1 MTLNDNKLEVL
12 NQSTYRNKAIVAQYQ
27 RRADILPGERFLFQ
41 SLKQRLQGSR
51 LLDIGVGGGRTTAY
65 LLDIVGQYTGIDL
78 SHEMV
83 DACKIRFPDRAGDF
97 RQCDVRD
104 MSVFEDASFDVV
116 LFSFNGLDYI
126 PHQGRLTA
134 LQEIRRIVKPGGLF
148 IFSTHLTPSLKS
160 RFAPTANP
168 NSDNWLSDWR
178 LRLLFHWHNL
188 RVRDIDT
195 TAYSLVRDASHNFR
209 LITYYSQPETVLK
222 QLADAGFGAVR
233 IFENYREAEMTR
245 GAFLTTQLNWAYFA
259 AEA

>member
-1 MTLNDNKLEVL
+1 MNDDKLEVL

-41 SLKQRLQGSR
+41 SLKQRLLGSR
-51 LLDIGVGGGRTTAY
+51 MLDIGVGGGRTTAY
-65 LLDIVGQYTGIDL
+65 LLDIAQHYTGVDL
-78 SHEMV
+78 SQEMV
-83 DACKIRFPDRAGDF
+83 DACKSRFPAHAENF
-97 RQCDVRD
+97 HQCDVRD
-104 MSVFEDASFDVV
+104 MSRFDAASFDVA

-126 PHQGRLTA
+126 PHQGRLAA
-134 LQEIRRIVKPGGLF
+134 LQEIRRIVRPGGLF

-188 RVRDIDT
+188 GVRDIDT
-195 TAYSLVRDASHNFR
+195 TPYSLVRDASHNFR
-209 LITYYSQPETVLK
+209 LITYYSQPETVLQ
-222 QLADAGFGAVR
+222 QLANAGFGAVR
-233 IFENYREAEMTR
+233 TFENYREAELSR
-245 GAFLTTQLNWAYFA
+245 EAYLTTQLNWAYFA